1 VFDGVTVDAPNVVT
15 LTSSNGSKIPV
26 TISNDSEQP
35 LRLEVELDAGARFRE
50 TPSTEV
56 ELGAGDSELVTF
68 PIDVRSTGRFTVA
81 LKVLAPGGR
90 LIEARTITVRST
102 VYNRIALVITF
113 AAALVLVALWV
124 RRLIA
129 RRSR

>member
-1 VFDGVTVDAPNVVT
+1 MD
-15 LTSSNGSKIPV
+15 
-26 TISNDSEQP
+26 
-35 LRLEVELDAGARFRE
+35 
-50 TPSTEV
+50 
-56 ELGAGDSELVTF
+56 
-68 PIDVRSTGRFTVA
+68 

-124 RRLIA
+124 RRLVA
-129 RRSR
+129 RRAR